1 MTLGTRVLGNLSC
14 WTHLATGAASPASIE
29 IQPRYTTLRLRNIQ
43 EGSGGDGS
51 SVYRAGLFPP
61 SKKPNHDTGGTSFH
75 FYYTGSP
82 AASSLP
88 FHVLVTRY
96 HSFSEEG
103 RITHQ
108 RSELEELDDNNNQR
122 KKLPRKYVQ
131 YDMKKH
137 CVGDETQADHRSR
150 SYQEERGRG
159 NIYEAGRKKR
169 VSTERIYPERL
180 PRCLVALCTC
190 VRSRWWCLSLQSF
203 SMNEIG
209 ARFTV
214 LSMEYRCRG
223 GGSTIRSV
231 DPCARRA

>member
-1 MTLGTRVLGNLSC
+1 MAMGR
-14 WTHLATGAASPASIE
+14 
-29 IQPRYTTLRLRNIQ
+29 RYI
-43 EGSGGDGS
+43 
-51 SVYRAGLFPP
+51 APP
-61 SKKPNHDTGGTSFH
+61 GSFH
-75 FYYTGSP
+75 RRRSRTTTPEERVFTFIIP
-82 AASSLP
+82 AVPPPPLFLFTFSLHVITVSRRRDGPSS
-88 FHVLVTRY
+88 
-96 HSFSEEG
+96 
-103 RITHQ
+103 THQ

>member
-1 MTLGTRVLGNLSC
+1 ML
-14 WTHLATGAASPASIE
+14 LALLRSRSNRDILRWGSE
-29 IQPRYTTLRLRNIQ
+29 I
-43 EGSGGDGS
+43 
-51 SVYRAGLFPP
+51 
-61 SKKPNHDTGGTSFH
+61 SKKALVAMGRRYIAPGSFH
-75 FYYTGSP
+75 RRRSRTTTPEKRVFTFIIP
-82 AASSLP
+82 AVPPPPLFLFTFSLHVITVSRRRDGPSS
-88 FHVLVTRY
+88 
-96 HSFSEEG
+96 
-103 RITHQ
+103 THQ